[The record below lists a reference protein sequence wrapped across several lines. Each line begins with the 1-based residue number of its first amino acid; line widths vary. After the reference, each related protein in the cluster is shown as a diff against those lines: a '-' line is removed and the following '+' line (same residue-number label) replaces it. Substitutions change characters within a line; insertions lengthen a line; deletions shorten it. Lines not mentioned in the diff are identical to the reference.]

1 MTTRRIELREVR
13 AADLPVFFEHQ
24 RDPVAWRMAAFG
36 AADPSDRAA
45 FDAHWQRILGDAD
58 VVIRS
63 IVVDGAVVGHVLS
76 FTQSGQRELSYWLGR
91 AHWGR
96 GFATQAL
103 TLFLAEQRARPLH
116 ARAAKDNAASIGVL
130 RRCGFT
136 VCAED
141 RGFAPA
147 RGAVTDEWIFR
158 LDR

>member
-1 MTTRRIELREVR
+1 MTTRRVELREVR
-13 AADLPVFFEHQ
+13 VADLPVFFEQQ
-24 RDPVAWRMAAFG
+24 RDPVAWQMAAFG

-45 FDAHWQRILGDAD
+45 FDAHWQRILAD
-58 VVIRS
+58 TEGVIRS
-63 IVVDGAVVGHVLS
+63 IVFDAAVIGHVLS
-76 FTQSGQRELSYWLGR
+76 FEQLGQRELSYWLGR

-103 TLFLAEQRARPLH
+103 TLFLAEQRVRPLH

-130 RRCGFT
+130 RHCGFR

-147 RGAVTDEWIFR
+147 RGAEIEEWIFR
-158 LDR
+158 LDH